1 MLMMHSRRPSF
12 SCRPDI
18 PTITPAILH
27 ANGATY
33 IAKKKSFPNK
43 PTLCP
48 PQMMKGE
55 NGQAT
60 VNDAATMLVVL
71 KRCFP
76 AGVSDGFIGSSTV
89 AVMPSG
95 VNTKTKECRLQ
106 KSTSPANSRP

>member
-1 MLMMHSRRPSF
+1 
-12 SCRPDI
+12 
-18 PTITPAILH
+18 
-27 ANGATY
+27 
-33 IAKKKSFPNK
+33 
-43 PTLCP
+43 
-48 PQMMKGE
+48 MMKGD

-60 VNDAATMLVVL
+60 VNDAATILVVL

-106 KSTSPANSRP
+106 KSTSPADSRP